1 MDALRDMDFRLKD
14 ISPLEPQKVQETQK
28 TLQKTLSKTQKIAK
42 RKKTFAKMLHQNLM
56 FTKRKRG

>member
-14 ISPLEPQKVQETQK
+14 ISPLELQKVQKMQK
-28 TLQKTLSKTQKIAK
+28 ILQKTLSKTQKITK
-42 RKKTFAKMLHQNLM
+42 RKKIFAKMLHQNLM